1 MKNWWV
7 LIVILLILAG
17 AGVGIWY
24 WYKKKNP
31 TTTSASGGGTSSGQP
46 TSTNTTTTTTKP
58 PTTTP
63 AAQDTA
69 RGSITQVA
77 LPSQAAQGATID
89 INVFYSASLPNHSL
103 WVTLVTIESNDGQ
116 YVLDQC
122 KEVGEED
129 SHQMS
134 FKLKMPSKDLTV
146 KIKLYGN
153 PSYWAASTDAGWQ
166 VIHEV
171 SKTITLISGSGSVVT
186 PTGVDVTQ
194 PIAPAKI
201 TGSITSITFGK
212 DWLGHPQIYV
222 GYQGNNPSGTYWGT
236 MMEISGGGMYFKDN
250 CHEIGGGANGT
261 YKFNIGAV
269 PKGTTFTAT
278 LYGSFKAFF
287 TEADLYKLD
296 TKSAQSP

>member
-7 LIVILLILAG
+7 LIIILLILAG
-17 AGVGIWY
+17 AGFGIWY
-24 WYKKKNP
+24 WYKKKSSA
-31 TTTSASGGGTSSGQP
+31 TSASGGGTSSGQP

-58 PTTTP
+58 TTTTP

-77 LPSQAAQGATID
+77 LPTKAAQGATID

-103 WVTLVTIESNDGQ
+103 WVTLVTVESDDGQ

-129 SHQMS
+129 NHQMS
-134 FKLKMPSKDLTV
+134 FKLVMPAKDMTV

-194 PIAPAKI
+194 PIVPAKLTGAI
-201 TGSITSITFGK
+201 TNIIFQK
-212 DWLGHPQIYV
+212 NWLQRPTAYV
-222 GYQGNNPSGTYWGT
+222 YYTGMNPSGTYWGT
-236 MMEISGGGMYFKDN
+236 MMECSGGGMYAKDN
-250 CHEIGGGANGT
+250 CHEVGAGANGH
-261 YKFNIGAV
+261 YEFSIGTV
-269 PKGTTFTAT
+269 PKGTKFTFT
-278 LYGSFKAFF
+278 LWGSFKAFF
-287 TEADLYKLD
+287 TEADLYKLAI
-296 TKSAQSP
+296 KEAVFGG